1 MEPLTRPLFLAIL
14 PFRPGVA
21 DATAT
26 GPSYLCN
33 MACTLSEQAFSTDR
47 GRTKPEPW
55 RTVPLAYGI
64 ALFSALLATL
74 VRRWLDPMLGNHA
87 PFATYFVAVMFTA
100 WYCGLGP
107 SLLTIV
113 VGAMLGSYLFAEP
126 RGSLYIDGLEHQIS
140 LTLYVCTGCFTAL
153 LSDWLRR
160 AITRRNW
167 AEAQLRLR
175 EEELQRHEVELTHVA
190 RLSTMGEMAASLA
203 HELNQPLH
211 AVKNYARGSVRR
223 LLKKDEK
230 DEELLS
236 ALWQI
241 SEEANRAAEII
252 RRVRGFVRKRDP
264 QVSKLSVNGLVEEVL
279 LLSKAEIQ
287 RRRAAVV
294 VVLAP
299 DLPAVLGDPIQI
311 EQVMLNLVR
320 NGLEAM
326 DDVPE
331 LSGGRRLWIKTA
343 RHGDDHDSGQRAR
356 SRQRHRR
363 KRPGKDL
370 RAVLHDQSGRTGHG
384 AGHQPVDHSGARGTP
399 LGVGQ

>member
-1 MEPLTRPLFLAIL
+1 MAGTTR
-14 PFRPGVA
+14 
-21 DATAT
+21 
-26 GPSYLCN
+26 
-33 MACTLSEQAFSTDR
+33 EQAFSTDR
-47 GRTKPEPW
+47 APAKPQPW
-55 RTVPLAYGI
+55 RAVPLGYGI
-64 ALFSALLATL
+64 GLFSALLATL
-74 VRRWLDPMLGNHA
+74 VRLWLDPVLGNQA
-87 PFATYFVAVMFTA
+87 PLATYFVAVMFTA

-113 VGAMLGSYLFAEP
+113 IGATLGSYLFAEP
-126 RGSLYIDGLEHQIS
+126 RGSLYIYDLEHQIS

-175 EEELQRHEVELTHVA
+175 EEELQRHQVELTHVA

-252 RRVRGFVRKRDP
+252 RRVRGFVRKRDF

-279 LLSKAEIQ
+279 LLSKAELQ

-299 DLPAVLGDPIQI
+299 DLPAVVGDPIQI

-331 LSGGRRLWIKTA
+331 LRGGPRLWIKTG
-343 RHGDDHDSGQRAR
+343 RHGDGHVEVSVQDRGKGIGENDLEKIFEPFFTTKPEGLGMGLAISR
-356 SRQRHRR
+356 SIVQAHGGR
-363 KRPGKDL
+363 L
-370 RAVLHDQSGRTGHG
+370 WASASEDQGCTFHFTLPT
-384 AGHQPVDHSGARGTP
+384 AATA
-399 LGVGQ
+399 

>member
-1 MEPLTRPLFLAIL
+1 MRL
-14 PFRPGVA
+14 
-21 DATAT
+21 
-26 GPSYLCN
+26 
-33 MACTLSEQAFSTDR
+33 
-47 GRTKPEPW
+47 
-55 RTVPLAYGI
+55 
-64 ALFSALLATL
+64 
-74 VRRWLDPMLGNHA
+74 WLDPVLGNQA
-87 PFATYFVAVMFTA
+87 PLATYFVAVMFTA

-113 VGAMLGSYLFAEP
+113 IGATLGSYLFAEP
-126 RGSLYIDGLEHQIS
+126 RGSLYIYDLEHQIS

-175 EEELQRHEVELTHVA
+175 EEELQRHQVELTHVA

-252 RRVRGFVRKRDP
+252 RRVRGFVRKRDF

-279 LLSKAEIQ
+279 LLSKAELQ

-299 DLPAVLGDPIQI
+299 DLPAVVGDPIQI

-331 LSGGRRLWIKTA
+331 LVAAPGCGSRPDATAMATLKSACRIAARALAKTTWKRSSSRSSRPNRKDSAWGWPSAGRSFRHTGDAFGRRPVRTRA
-343 RHGDDHDSGQRAR
+343 AR
-356 SRQRHRR
+356 STSPCPPLRR
-363 KRPGKDL
+363 RRP
-370 RAVLHDQSGRTGHG
+370 
-384 AGHQPVDHSGARGTP
+384 
-399 LGVGQ
+399 